1 MLTHVC
7 VAIQLLGTPAAPD
20 AVQALQQ
27 RCEGI
32 LGAGE
37 CRLAAASAPDGDGDG
52 ARAGGNG
59 GDGCWRASVART
71 ADDAA
76 DSVVVSAPGAI
87 AGHPA
92 HREVTFQSRDELT
105 ERWATLGLV
114 IAALVTLEEHS
125 ADASARPGPA
135 AAAPAAETPAGPGR
149 PWFSRDRSLPAPVTI
164 VAGPADPS
172 RAPPRLTDLRLLAV
186 ADFGRL
192 PWATFGA
199 RLGTTLELVRY
210 LDVEVSGAYLTST
223 GTGAISVADGGT
235 GGGHFNLW
243 SMALGLCYPQHGTRL
258 SGHTCAGGDVGA
270 TSATGFGVAE
280 TAHRTVWVPNA
291 WFGFDSMF
299 HLTRH
304 LSLVA
309 EYKVEV
315 AVNRPI
321 FVISSAS
328 PIFQASRFSQ
338 NVGLGLAAAF

>member
-1 MLTHVC
+1 MLTHAC

-20 AVQALQQ
+20 AVRALEQ

-37 CRLAAASAPDGDGDG
+37 CRLAAANAPDGDG
-52 ARAGGNG
+52 ASAAGNNG
-59 GDGCWRASVART
+59 GDACWRATVART
-71 ADDAA
+71 GDDAA
-76 DSVVVSAPGAI
+76 ASVVVSAPGAV
-87 AGHPA
+87 AGQAA
-92 HREVTFQSRDELT
+92 HREVTFQTRDELT

-125 ADASARPGPA
+125 AKARASPGDA
-135 AAAPAAETPAGPGR
+135 AAAPTPETPGSAGR
-149 PWFSRDRSLPAPVTI
+149 PWFSRDRSLPPPVTI
-164 VAGPADPS
+164 AVGPTDPS

-199 RLGTTLELVRY
+199 RLAATLELARY
-210 LDVEVSGAYLTST
+210 LDLEVSGAYLTST
-223 GTGAISVADGGT
+223 GTGAVSVADGGT

-243 SMALGLCYPQHGTRL
+243 SMALGLCVPQHGTKL
-258 SGHTCAGGDVGA
+258 SGHTCAGGDVSA

-280 TAHRTVWVPNA
+280 TSHQTVWVPNI
-291 WFGFDSMF
+291 WFGFDSLF

-304 LSLVA
+304 LALVV

-315 AVNRPI
+315 AVTRPV
-321 FVISSAS
+321 FVISNAS
-328 PIFQASRFSQ
+328 PVFQASRFSQ
-338 NVGLGLAAAF
+338 NLGLGLAAAF